1 MTPAQIALAIRYGL
15 YIVGAL
21 VVIGALAYL
30 HHSIYQE
37 GVNDTVAK
45 YEKRDQE
52 TAAKSASVLLQK
64 ESEVK
69 QANDE
74 QTGRLVNATKIYADH
89 ASNLQSDVDRLTQR
103 LQRTSPKTFSCVNTV
118 PGTSDNNGGG
128 ESADHGADREIAKA
142 VIELA
147 NMCEMQINRIEVK
160 N

>member
-1 MTPAQIALAIRYGL
+1 MTPAQIAIAVKYGL
-15 YIVGAL
+15 YVLSAL
-21 VVIGALAYL
+21 MVIGTLAYL
-30 HHSIYQE
+30 HHAIYQD
-37 GVNDTVAK
+37 GVNDTVVK

-52 TAAKSASVLLQK
+52 TAAKSTKLLAEK

-74 QTGRLVNATKIYADH
+74 QTGRLVNATKAYADH

-103 LQRTSPKTFSCVNTV
+103 LQHTSPKTSSCVNTV

-128 ESADHGADREIAKA
+128 ESADHGVDREIAKT

-147 NMCEMQINRIEVK
+147 NACEMQINRIEVK